1 VAVSVVV
8 FNRNNAIKLKRAL
21 RSAAF
26 ADEVVVIDSFSQDDS
41 VEVAR
46 KLATKVVSNTI
57 KADYVEP
64 IRNFGVKQ
72 ATCEWVL
79 VLDADEEVPGSLASE
94 LLNVSKKGGVDAWYI
109 PRINMMFGQKVKT
122 ANWWPDYQLRFFK
135 QGAVEFSPKIHS
147 EPTIK
152 GKADYLAP
160 QEKLALIHHNYDSM
174 EEYIDRLNHYTT
186 IEASQMDTAEPVLT
200 TFFADFIRRFYAQK
214 GSAGGEMGA
223 YLSLAQAFYQATGMM
238 KYRLQEGLPHS
249 GSGQMRRIVREL
261 SYWQASEQVNRAK
274 TPWGKLYWRGVRW
287 LKR

>member
-21 RSAAF
+21 KSVAF

-57 KADYVEP
+57 KAEYVEP
-64 IRNFGVKQ
+64 VRNFGVKQ
-72 ATCEWVL
+72 ASCEWVL

-94 LLNVSKKGGVDAWYI
+94 LLSVSNKVGVDAWYI

-135 QGAVEFSPKIHS
+135 QEAVEFNTKIHS

-152 GKADYLAP
+152 GKADYLAA

-174 EEYIDRLNHYTT
+174 EEYIDRLNHYTS
-186 IEASQMDTAEPVLT
+186 IEATQMDKATPVLD

-238 KYRLQEGLPHS
+238 KYRLKQGLPNS
-249 GSGQMRRIVREL
+249 GSGEMKRILREMA
-261 SYWQASEQVNRAK
+261 YWQANEQIDRTK